1 MASSDCV
8 TEEQVSFELPAPFGW
23 KKKVLLSIF
32 SFILFYL
39 FFFVSVEVLYFE
51 GNSIH
56 WLFVVIYSGFIIWR
70 QLLVNLL
77 FFFPILLGISMV
89 EIVIQQSDVVSA
101 RVCGFVLVFV
111 LTYELLLFH
120 INN

>member
-1 MASSDCV
+1 MASSDSV
-8 TEEQVSFELPAPFGW
+8 KEEQVSFELPAPFGW

-32 SFILFYL
+32 SLVLFIFLCFSLSALFWRKFNSLIICGYILWFHYL
-39 FFFVSVEVLYFE
+39 A
-51 GNSIH
+51 SIASE
-56 WLFVVIYSGFIIWR
+56 FVV
-70 QLLVNLL
+70 V
-77 FFFPILLGISMV
+77 FFPILLEISMV

-120 INN
+120 INS

>member
-1 MASSDCV
+1 MASSDSV
-8 TEEQVSFELPAPFGW
+8 KEEQVSFELPAPFGW

-32 SFILFYL
+32 SFFFLCFSWSALFWKKFNPLIICGYILWFHYL
-39 FFFVSVEVLYFE
+39 A
-51 GNSIH
+51 SIASE
-56 WLFVVIYSGFIIWR
+56 FVV
-70 QLLVNLL
+70 V
-77 FFFPILLGISMV
+77 FFPILLEISMV

-120 INN
+120 NNN